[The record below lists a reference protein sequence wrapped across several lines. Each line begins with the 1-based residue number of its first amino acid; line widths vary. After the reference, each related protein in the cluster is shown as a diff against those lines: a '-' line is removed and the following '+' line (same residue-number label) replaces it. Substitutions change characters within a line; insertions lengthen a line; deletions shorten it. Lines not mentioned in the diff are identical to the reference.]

1 MNKYEIIRHAKR
13 VNATLKSIN
22 NGDSA
27 ATNENALF
35 ISENTLEM
43 LIKSSDVLVEYL
55 LDSFKKEYAEI
66 CENL

>member
-1 MNKYEIIRHAKR
+1 MQK
-13 VNATLKSIN
+13 
-22 NGDSA
+22 GDSA